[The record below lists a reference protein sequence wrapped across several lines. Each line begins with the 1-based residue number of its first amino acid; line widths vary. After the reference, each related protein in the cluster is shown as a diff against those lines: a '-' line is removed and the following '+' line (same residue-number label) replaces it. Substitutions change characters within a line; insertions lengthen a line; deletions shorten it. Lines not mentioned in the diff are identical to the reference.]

1 MKGYDLFASTYDDM
15 IRKKSAINEVCYQFV
30 LSELAGAGRKKI
42 CDLGCGQGELSRRLA
57 EAGGVVTGIDF
68 SQKLLD
74 IAQNY
79 PSSVSIDWIHDDA
92 QELKKV
98 PSEQFDI
105 VVSNLVLMDVPDFQ
119 KVFQSSYRILK
130 HDGIMIWII
139 MHPCFQSPHS
149 ETLEDGA
156 RRITNY
162 SEQWWKSN
170 GIGTIRGTLGAYHRP
185 LENYINSFMAAGFRL
200 KLIRE
205 LTIPKEIPLEGRQ
218 ISHHE
223 IPPLFAA
230 IGIKE

>member
-15 IRKKSAINEVCYQFV
+15 IRKKSAINEACYHFV
-30 LSELAGAGRKKI
+30 LNELEGAGRKKI

-156 RRITNY
+156 
-162 SEQWWKSN
+162 
-170 GIGTIRGTLGAYHRP
+170 
-185 LENYINSFMAAGFRL
+185 
-200 KLIRE
+200 
-205 LTIPKEIPLEGRQ
+205 
-218 ISHHE
+218 
-223 IPPLFAA
+223 
-230 IGIKE
+230 